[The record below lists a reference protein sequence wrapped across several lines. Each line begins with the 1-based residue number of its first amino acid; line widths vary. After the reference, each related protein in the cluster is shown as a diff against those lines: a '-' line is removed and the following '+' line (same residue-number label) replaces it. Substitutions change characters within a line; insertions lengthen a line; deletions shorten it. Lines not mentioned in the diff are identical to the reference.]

1 MFSINRRPRLCLGT
15 PPRMSRMD
23 LAGFTGAGYHKGRGL
38 LWQAAWF
45 AVQNLVFST
54 WWCPSSLRV
63 RILRA
68 FGASVGQGVKVR
80 HGVKIHWPW
89 KLKIGDNV
97 WIGVD
102 AWILNLEPVTIGSD
116 CCISQNVFICT
127 GSHSYDSPTF
137 EFDNAP
143 IVVGDGSWIGA
154 RATLLRG
161 VEIGASCLVGAGAL
175 VVKNLQPGTRL
186 LAPTG
191 TAWPAVKAKA
201 DGAPH

>member
-1 MFSINRRPRLCLGT
+1 M
-15 PPRMSRMD
+15 
-23 LAGFTGAGYHKGRGL
+23 
-38 LWQAAWF
+38 
-45 AVQNLVFST
+45 
-54 WWCPSSLRV
+54 
-63 RILRA
+63 
-68 FGASVGQGVKVR
+68 
-80 HGVKIHWPW
+80 
-89 KLKIGDNV
+89 

-154 RATLLRG
+154 RATVLRG

>member
-1 MFSINRRPRLCLGT
+1 MLSNNRGPRPCPGT
-15 PPRMSRMD
+15 PPRMSRLD

-45 AVQNLVFST
+45 SVQNLVFSS

-68 FGASVGQGVKVR
+68 FGASIGRGVKIR

-89 KLKIGDNV
+89 KLTLGNNV

-102 AWILNLEPVTIGSD
+102 AWVLNLEPVTIGSD
-116 CCISQNVFICT
+116 CCISQGVFICT

-161 VEIGASCLVGAGAL
+161 VNVGANCLVGAGAL
-175 VVKNLQPGTRL
+175 VVKDVPDGTRL
-186 LAPTG
+186 LASIG
-191 TAWPAVKAKA
+191 TTWSARVGRAAGEPR
-201 DGAPH
+201 